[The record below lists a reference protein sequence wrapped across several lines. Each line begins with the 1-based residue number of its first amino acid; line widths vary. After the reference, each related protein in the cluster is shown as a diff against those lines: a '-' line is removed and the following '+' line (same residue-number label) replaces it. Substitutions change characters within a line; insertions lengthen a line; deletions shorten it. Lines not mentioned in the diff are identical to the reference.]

1 MRAGKKVSSTDGG
14 DRDVVD
20 GRVARLEDSEGA
32 RRLKDG
38 LAGEDGTDVPGAGF
52 EARGPGVIPD

>member
-20 GRVARLEDSEGA
+20 GRVARLEDSEGRVVSRMVSPAKTA
-32 RRLKDG
+32 RMCPALVSR
-38 LAGEDGTDVPGAGF
+38 
-52 EARGPGVIPD
+52 RGGRG